1 MSVCV
6 YVQHASAC
14 LHGRVTIDQYIFLHH
29 APVSTYVAPFVKL
42 LACAMV
48 FVFNS
53 TLSHVRKAL
62 KINFREARLP
72 LSSVRICYAD
82 TNIDTGTEDEPGP
95 ILCSNFL
102 ILPNY
107 IIIHLK
113 VHYTKFKSNKQGDE
127 KCGVCVCVCMRE
139 CTRMSERVQKGQKG
153 RVEGEGLCCVFTAVM
168 SLSI

>member
-42 LACAMV
+42 LACATV

-53 TLSHVRKAL
+53 TLSYVRKPL
-62 KINFREARLP
+62 KINFREAKLP

-82 TNIDTGTEDEPGP
+82 TNIDTETADERS
-95 ILCSNFL
+95 ILILYSNFL
-102 ILPNY
+102 ISPNC

-113 VHYTKFKSNKQGDE
+113 VHYTKFKSNMQGDE
-127 KCGVCVCVCMRE
+127 KCGVCVLRE
-139 CTRMSERVQKGQKG
+139 CTHMSEGVQKGQKG
-153 RVEGEGLCCVFTAVM
+153 RVEGLCCVFTAVM